1 MRRTRRALCAV
12 PFYGVWYTES
22 MPRNRAIYLGVLIMA
37 ATALLYLGGQL
48 IRLIEWF
55 LPWAAGVG
63 VALILIGLY
72 AELQKNRK
80 PKVVA
85 SDTDNRSVSTA
96 PKEKP

>member
-1 MRRTRRALCAV
+1 MCAAL
-12 PFYGVWYTES
+12 FYGVWYTED
-22 MPRNRAIYLGVLIMA
+22 MPHNRAIYLGVLIVA

-72 AELQKNRK
+72 IELQKNRK

-85 SDTDNRSVSTA
+85 SDTNNPSVTTA
-96 PKEKP
+96 PEEKP